1 MKWKF
6 QWTERRKNHIDMIR
20 DDHPLVPIANHC
32 LHYQERSRPSS
43 EELCQRLAALK
54 ESKEYQESMQN
65 YSDEIET
72 KSYQIL
78 SQTRQLEE
86 KDRLL
91 QQKDDEIALQNQELQ
106 VKDKIVLNKD
116 VQLQW
121 YASRE
126 AASLTTWRTRAS
138 YYRDPADT
146 TNTGGTT
153 TTKKLLYKRNSLEKR
168 ISYLNKRQMS
178 SKLRAKIFKIILKVI
193 KLNSTKRRIVI
204 FKKI

>member
-1 MKWKF
+1 MIQVCTRLWPEPGPRTERRADLTSPTGEVEVPVLE
-6 QWTERRKNHIDMIR
+6 TERRKNHIDMIR

-106 VKDKIVLNKD
+106 AKDKIVLNKD

-126 AASLTTWRTRAS
+126 GASLTTWRTRAS

-153 TTKKLLYKRNSLEKR
+153 TTKNCYT
-168 ISYLNKRQMS
+168 NKT
-178 SKLRAKIFKIILKVI
+178 A
-193 KLNSTKRRIVI
+193 
-204 FKKI
+204 